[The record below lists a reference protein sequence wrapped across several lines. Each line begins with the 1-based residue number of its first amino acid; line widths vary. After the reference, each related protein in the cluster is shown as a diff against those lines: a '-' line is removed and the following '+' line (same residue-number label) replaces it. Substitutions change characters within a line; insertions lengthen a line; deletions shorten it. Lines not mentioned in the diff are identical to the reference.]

1 MCVCV
6 IVCVCVSIS
15 ALEIVSEQVLFIF
28 VRTYGLILLSDL
40 PSIEMSVTTT
50 SFFFFRQGPLN
61 Q

>member
-1 MCVCV
+1 
-6 IVCVCVSIS
+6 VCVSIS